1 MHHPK
6 HTHRSPEVKQSLLNR
21 LNRLEGQVRGVK
33 NMLENDEYCDD
44 ILTQVAAI
52 KSALDAFSLTLF
64 EDHMRHCVV
73 RDIQANDPE
82 ILDEVITTIKR
93 LSR

>member
-1 MHHPK
+1 MHSSK
-6 HTHRSPEVKQSLLNR
+6 HTHRTDEVKQSLLNR

-33 NMLENDEYCDD
+33 NMLENNEYCDD

-64 EDHMRHCVV
+64 EDHMRNCVV
-73 RDIQANDPE
+73 RDIQAKDPE
-82 ILDEVITTIKR
+82 IVDEVLTTIKR